1 MASTSLTVKRL
12 ELAADV
18 KLAPMSAETDAR
30 LAEVF
35 KSHAI
40 VRLGSV
46 SPAVRSYQ
54 RHAVVGVLSAERAL
68 GSGWLAWTL
77 VEVRTTATKQEAT
90 LCVLLPAALTNSTAI
105 GRVVCVLDPQ
115 IMLSTSR
122 TALCLC
128 VKSAAQLA
136 VLGRATGAS
145 RCARC
150 NTLINR
156 LFGTLCAKHQAADVP
171 KLKCNRMD
179 IAMMGPKCH
188 FTPRTVPPRRQLSQG
203 VYHLDGARMTVD
215 ASGRAALGEANGG
228 AADDVE
234 ATEKEALAREVQTE
248 RVLMERFPPAKDSL
262 GNRYL
267 LAARQ
272 AAEKEAAVHGAKR
285 GPAPLG
291 AAGLP
296 HLERQRQAAQAL
308 IDAQAKRALQPTLDR
323 PAIREPLKPVQA
335 LDPAQA

>member
-1 MASTSLTVKRL
+1 MSSTSLAVKRL

-18 KLAPMSAETDAR
+18 KLAPLSAEAEAR

-35 KSHAI
+35 KSYAI

-46 SPAVRSYQ
+46 SPAMRSYQ
-54 RHAVVGVLSAERAL
+54 RHAIVGVLSAERPL

-77 VEVRTTATKQEAT
+77 VEVRTTATKQDASA
-90 LCVLLPAALTNSTAI
+90 CVLVPDALANPTAI

-122 TALCLC
+122 TAVCLR
-128 VKSAAQLA
+128 VKTAGQLV
-136 VLGRATGAS
+136 VLGRASGAS

-171 KLKCNRMD
+171 SVKCNRMD

-188 FTPRTVPPRRQLSQG
+188 FTPRAIPPRRQLSPG
-203 VYHLDGARMTVD
+203 TYHLEGARMTVD
-215 ASGRAALGEANGG
+215 KTGQVALGEADAA
-228 AADDVE
+228 AADDDE
-234 ATEKEALAREVQTE
+234 ATEKEARSREVETE
-248 RVLMERFPPAKDSL
+248 RVLMERFPQAKDSL

-267 LAARQ
+267 VAARQ
-272 AAEKEAAVHGAKR
+272 AAEREAAAHVAK
-285 GPAPLG
+285 PEAAPLG
-291 AAGLP
+291 TAGLP
-296 HLERQRQAAQAL
+296 HLARQRQAAQAML
-308 IDAQAKRALQPTLDR
+308 DAQAKRALQATLDR
-323 PAIREPLKPVQA
+323 PAIRPSQA
-335 LDPAQA
+335 PGPAPA